1 MTQIRLYG
9 LLLGCRWFPD
19 RWGDKKWHISV
30 FGSSNSPVLFI
41 GSSLLRS
48 QSIERARMSR
58 IPSLAARKSRNQ
70 SDKSCSQNQN
80 QRAVPHVPARS
91 EIFVQIAYPMLE
103 THFRST
109 KPIVWG
115 GHHQNWLAGDHIQG
129 HIQACPNRYLA
140 QKRRLLCKN
149 KSGQSKPATGF
160 LSQYACRNVLF
171 NRIDL
176 YIYIH

>member
-30 FGSSNSPVLFI
+30 FGSSNLPVLFI

-48 QSIERARMSR
+48 QSIERARISR

-109 KPIVWG
+109 KPIVG
-115 GHHQNWLAGDHIQG
+115 GDKVSRQPGSWANMLAEMYYSIELIFIFIFIDQLSIF
-129 HIQACPNRYLA
+129 NVKYNLYTYWYSEYRYWY
-140 QKRRLLCKN
+140 
-149 KSGQSKPATGF
+149 F
-160 LSQYACRNVLF
+160 
-171 NRIDL
+171 
-176 YIYIH
+176 IYI